1 MTKRSRARGCAGSHY
16 PFLTEK
22 ERDTETGLDYF
33 EARYFASNQGRFTST
48 DPLISS
54 AHVGVPQSWNRYA
67 YALNNP
73 LRFIDPNGLEAMDLE
88 SEVPDMLKQEKQKPT
103 PAQEPK
109 PPEGP
114 IDKVTINANDTQIL
128 NFGVNLIDKVDHYG
142 DKRVPV
148 GGEFE
153 IMYSYATTLP
163 PDGSDPSSLGR
174 IAPVTTKTGEASKG
188 TLGSAQQV
196 ERVGDPV
203 VVVNPVKERVEVTK
217 TEKFRVLRDQNSTN
231 GGTWV
236 INYQIVVSSP
246 TSGQVVRASTLD
258 KKSVTGTGKIPKPV
272 PVINRIKRP

>member
-1 MTKRSRARGCAGSHY
+1 
-16 PFLTEK
+16 
-22 ERDTETGLDYF
+22 LDYS

-48 DPLISS
+48 DPLINS

-67 YALNNP
+67 YVLNNP
-73 LRFIDPNGLEAMDLE
+73 LRFIDPNGLEAKDLE
-88 SEVPDMLKQEKQKPT
+88 SEVQGKVEPEKQKPT
-103 PAQEPK
+103 PVQEPE

-114 IDKVTINANDTQIL
+114 LDKLTINANDTQIV

-153 IMYSYATTLP
+153 ITYSYATTLP
-163 PDGSDPSSLGR
+163 PDDSNPSSLGQ
-174 IAPVTTKTGEASKG
+174 IAPVTTASKG